1 MKKIMNWVLAATL
14 TFSGATVMTSCTND
28 TSDNPTQE
36 QAKKNRTEF
45 IQHTRAMMKDLAENL
60 NFNSWIA
67 ANQTNMLFNMYV
79 LNNPYFE
86 KSVLSSFIQK
96 AQESIRPVEEGSELA
111 QMGFKMFG
119 TVDLTEF
126 NYRFVMKTE
135 GAGFDV
141 EEADDFEVIINGVD
155 PQTQKVVPGSG
166 KVALSAGGDQRFKMV
181 IPSRQQEGLAI
192 VVVIPS
198 EFRFAISNNFRG
210 TWIDMYSGSFQ
221 NQIYASAGTEFI
233 KTSDSWRV
241 SGTLKSDIG
250 YNMPGQKIDQTT
262 LNFSI
267 LSDKEN
273 KKGGADLSWEQNGR
287 KMFALSLKESSDSA
301 AGFYNLDL
309 SKFTSASSIVDVLA
323 AIWSGRS
330 IDEAKL
336 TLLDDLT
343 TTFSVSDMA
352 KVLELQ
358 HANASARRNYADQK
372 TIDQYTQQLNE
383 LVKAEI
389 TCKGVNQTIPMRLVT
404 TKFGVDWWSMPAFNF
419 ADENGY
425 VSFVDLLDPESV
437 TYGINIVDHAAEPMQ
452 QSVIVVRQ
460 LIQYVQGLVRG
471 YQNPQGK

>member
-1 MKKIMNWVLAATL
+1 
-14 TFSGATVMTSCTND
+14 
-28 TSDNPTQE
+28 
-36 QAKKNRTEF
+36 
-45 IQHTRAMMKDLAENL
+45 
-60 NFNSWIA
+60 
-67 ANQTNMLFNMYV
+67 
-79 LNNPYFE
+79 
-86 KSVLSSFIQK
+86 
-96 AQESIRPVEEGSELA
+96 
-111 QMGFKMFG
+111 
-119 TVDLTEF
+119 
-126 NYRFVMKTE
+126 
-135 GAGFDV
+135 
-141 EEADDFEVIINGVD
+141 
-155 PQTQKVVPGSG
+155 
-166 KVALSAGGDQRFKMV
+166 
-181 IPSRQQEGLAI
+181 
-192 VVVIPS
+192 
-198 EFRFAISNNFRG
+198 
-210 TWIDMYSGSFQ
+210 MYSGSFQ

-241 SGTLKSDIG
+241 SGTLNSDIG
-250 YNMPGQKIDQTT
+250 YNMPGQKIDKTT
-262 LNFSI
+262 LSFSV

-273 KKGGADLSWEQNGR
+273 KKGDADLRWEQNGR
-287 KMFALSLKESSDSA
+287 KMFALSLKESGDNA
-301 AGFYNLDL
+301 AGLYNLDL

-323 AIWSGRS
+323 ALWSGRS

-358 HANASARRNYADQK
+358 HANAAARRNYADQK